1 MSSVSLDEFKKFYKL
16 RAKKPEL
23 YTYDEAGNLIEKDKD
38 GGIKRTLTL
47 PTYRQPTFEELDEI
61 SQKRMDSIAE
71 AEQIYESARQELRR
85 AMDTPDTM
93 MSDILRLNRNVV
105 EADIKLQSVRFPL
118 REVIE
123 EKPVELRD
131 IIFEQSK
138 EVRKIANKLNVLI
151 TRPFTLQ
158 EQYVRV
164 GIPAATPIK
173 SVEQIRQ
180 KQQKQQLQPVILF
193 AEPYTNDYGFLSM
206 KWDVSL
212 DIDDIRYNS
221 AYQALMASMAIY
233 FEDELNLTRILD
245 TTNPDE
251 IKYNYTDISGNIDD
265 NEMKWNIQLKKSLFD
280 INLAKFTQ
288 HPELAQKLIETGNAK
303 LGYYEPNDN
312 QLGIGISLDIED
324 SKNPNK
330 WTGQNWLGNTLEQ
343 IRTQIKSTVKQSIIP
358 KRSQV
363 QTTQVQPTQV
373 PPTQVP
379 PTQVPRIAP
388 PPQSTI
394 RRKRPTVALM
404 PTQ

>member
-1 MSSVSLDEFKKFYKL
+1 MSSVSLDELKKFYKL

-23 YTYDEAGNLIEKDKD
+23 YTYDDTGNLIEKDKD
-38 GGIKRTLTL
+38 GGIKKTITL
-47 PTYRQPTFEELDEI
+47 PTYRNPTFEELDEMG
-61 SQKRMDSIAE
+61 QKRINSIAE
-71 AEQIYESARQELRR
+71 AEQVYEKARQELRQ

-118 REVIE
+118 REVIQ
-123 EKPVELRD
+123 EKPVEVRD

-138 EVRKIANKLNVLI
+138 EVRKIANELNVLI

-158 EQYVRV
+158 EQYVRI
-164 GIPAATPIK
+164 GTPAANPVR

-180 KQQKQQLQPVILF
+180 KQQKQQQIQKPVILF

-206 KWDVSL
+206 KWDIVL
-212 DIDDIRYNS
+212 DIDDINYNS

-233 FEDELNLTRILD
+233 FEDEINLTRILE

-251 IKYNYTDISGNIDD
+251 ITYNYTDISGNTDN
-265 NEMKWNIQLKKSLFD
+265 NEMKWNIQLKKLLFD

-288 HPELAQKLIETGNAK
+288 HPELAQKLIETGDAR

-312 QLGIGISLDIED
+312 QLGIGISLDVED

-330 WTGQNWLGNTLEQ
+330 WTGQNWLGTSLEQ
-343 IRTQIKSTVKQSIIP
+343 IRTQIKSTTKQTIIR
-358 KRSQV
+358 KRPQIAPSVEQQV
-363 QTTQVQPTQV
+363 QI
-373 PPTQVP
+373 
-379 PTQVPRIAP
+379 PRIAP

-394 RRKRPTVALM
+394 RRKRPTIALE